1 MKFFYDKPT
10 QVQFKEK
17 PEVNDEPHW
26 IGGIAYCDQVI
37 CGECG
42 AIVEC
47 HDIDEIINLSWV
59 DISKGILGDETEK
72 ILFLI

>member
-10 QVQFKEK
+10 QVKFKEK
-17 PEVNDEPHW
+17 PEVSDTPRW
-26 IGGIAYCDQVI
+26 IGGIAYGDQVI

-47 HDIDEIINLSWV
+47 HDIGEIINLSWV
-59 DISKGILGDETEK
+59 DISEEILGDETE
-72 ILFLI
+72 ISF